1 MDKTQILKI
10 VSFVLSIVMLVVA
23 LTAIICLFAMPNP
36 LAMPNPFN
44 TGGSGNGSNNDNDAD
59 DDGKTAG
66 EQFGYAFA
74 LILIIPL
81 VIGAMSVHAAYSV
94 ATLVLNIR
102 QLFAGKNRKTALLV
116 MNLISVVWLTLLTLA
131 CLTSNQPLLHVV
143 FHVFVV
149 VSLAFAVASSVIDL
163 LLIKSKDENVQS
175 NFSQV

>member
-59 DDGKTAG
+59 DDGQTAG
-66 EQFGYAFA
+66 EQLGYAFA

-131 CLTSNQPLLHVV
+131 CLTSNPPLLHVV

-163 LLIKSKDENVQS
+163 LLIKSKDENVPAQ
-175 NFSQV
+175 Q

>member
-59 DDGKTAG
+59 DDGQTAG

-131 CLTSNQPLLHVV
+131 CLTSNPPLLHVV

-163 LLIKSKDENVQS
+163 LLIKSKDENVPAQ
-175 NFSQV
+175 Q

>member
-23 LTAIICLFAMPNP
+23 LTAIICLFAMPNS
-36 LAMPNPFN
+36 FN

-59 DDGKTAG
+59 DDGQTAG
-66 EQFGYAFA
+66 EQLGYAFA

-81 VIGAMSVHAAYSV
+81 VIGVMSVHAAYSV

-102 QLFAGKNRKTALLV
+102 QLFACKNRKTALLV

-131 CLTSNQPLLHVV
+131 CLTSNPPLLHVV

-163 LLIKSKDENVQS
+163 LLIKSKDEKVPAQ
-175 NFSQV
+175 Q

>member
-59 DDGKTAG
+59 GDGQTAG
-66 EQFGYAFA
+66 EQLGYAFA

-116 MNLISVVWLTLLTLA
+116 MNLISVVWLTLLTIA
-131 CLTSNQPLLHVV
+131 CLTSNPPLLHVA

-163 LLIKSKDENVQS
+163 LLIKSKDENVPAQ
-175 NFSQV
+175 Q

>member
-36 LAMPNPFN
+36 FN

-59 DDGKTAG
+59 DDGQTAG
-66 EQFGYAFA
+66 EQVGYAFA

-81 VIGAMSVHAAYSV
+81 VIGAMSVHAAYSI
-94 ATLVLNIR
+94 ATFVLNIR

-131 CLTSNQPLLHVV
+131 CLTSNPPLLHVV

-149 VSLAFAVASSVIDL
+149 ASLAFAVASSLIDL
-163 LLIKSKDENVQS
+163 LLIKSKDEKVPAQ
-175 NFSQV
+175 Q

>member
-23 LTAIICLFAMPNP
+23 LTALICLFAMPNS
-36 LAMPNPFN
+36 FN

-59 DDGKTAG
+59 DGGQTAG

-131 CLTSNQPLLHVV
+131 CLTSNPPLLHVV

-149 VSLAFAVASSVIDL
+149 VSLAFAVASSIIDL
-163 LLIKSKDENVQS
+163 LLIKSKDENVPAQ
-175 NFSQV
+175 Q

>member
-163 LLIKSKDENVQS
+163 LLIKSKDENVPAQ
-175 NFSQV
+175 Q

>member
-36 LAMPNPFN
+36 LN

-59 DDGKTAG
+59 DGQTAG
-66 EQFGYAFA
+66 EQLGYAFA

-116 MNLISVVWLTLLTLA
+116 MNLISVVWLTLLTIA
-131 CLTSNQPLLHVV
+131 YLTSNPPLLHVV
-143 FHVFVV
+143 FRVFVV
-149 VSLAFAVASSVIDL
+149 ASLAFAVASSVIDL
-163 LLIKSKDENVQS
+163 LLIKSKDEKVQA
-175 NFSQV
+175 QQ